1 VLPLKHL
8 GGFINRFGDLE
19 QYGRAV
25 TDYWLIIA
33 TSGCLQHSAAVA
45 LHQAL
50 QALPLRLLSIAGW
63 APVLL

>member
-1 VLPLKHL
+1 MLPLKHL
-8 GGFINRFGDLE
+8 GGFINLFGGLE
-19 QYGRAV
+19 QCGRAV
-25 TDYWLIIA
+25 TDYWFITA
-33 TSGCLQHSAAVA
+33 TGGCLQHSAAVA